1 MLNESLLS
9 DIDWMVDEYI
19 ENNPKGDTQG
29 CWFYVS
35 KQLGKFDDLDQER
48 AAFKAVKTAYLT
60 KIGRADELEEAIK
73 IVNAFGYKIIK
84 EAEGDDTDGD
94 EPEEIE
100 DEPETEDDPLDGES
114 DEIKTMVRELADY
127 TGNDYADAEVEYNE
141 GPGSLAVQVT
151 FGNEE
156 YYCYED
162 YSDAESAAQE
172 DCKELFDDIGIEG
185 IRFENIG
192 GIESF
197 VDEGWFD
204 DAKKEDAEYYVSD
217 IHESEPERY
226 QEEFGDVDEDEA
238 VEKYLDGYYD
248 GESIQWYIDNFG
260 KKQFTEIV
268 KKNNLINLD
277 KLAEAIVD
285 ADGPANSLARYDGD
299 EISLD
304 CGYYCYRTN

>member
-1 MLNESLLS
+1 MKINEGYMSEINLLVNDYKEFCETHGREPNLQKCFAYVKANLGEEVS
-9 DIDWMVDEYI
+9 DRDLFPIVKDMFI
-19 ENNPKGDTQG
+19 EEVED
-29 CWFYVS
+29 S
-35 KQLGKFDDLDQER
+35 DL
-48 AAFKAVKTAYLT
+48 A
-60 KIGRADELEEAIK
+60 EAMK
-73 IVNAFGYKIIK
+73 VCESFGYRILK
-84 EAEGDDTDGD
+84 EAED
-94 EPEEIE
+94 EDVEEPV
-100 DEPETEDDPLDGES
+100 DEETEDDPLEGES
-114 DEIKTMVRELADY
+114 DEIKTMVRELAEY
-127 TGNDYADAEVEYNE
+127 TGNDYSDAEVEYNE
-141 GPGSLAVQVT
+141 GPGQLAVQVT

-156 YYCYED
+156 YYCYESYD
-162 YSDAESAAQE
+162 EAEDAAKE
-172 DCKELFDDIGIEG
+172 DCKELFDDIGTEG

-192 GIESF
+192 GIENF
-197 VDEGWFD
+197 VDTGWFE

-238 VEKYLDGYYD
+238 VEKYLEDYYD
-248 GESIQWYIDNFG
+248 GDDVQWYIDNFG

-268 KKNNLINLD
+268 KQNNLIDLD

>member
-1 MLNESLLS
+1 MKINEGYMSEINLLVNDYKEFCETHGREPNLQKCFAYVKANLGEEVS
-9 DIDWMVDEYI
+9 DRDLFPIVKDMFI
-19 ENNPKGDTQG
+19 EEVEG
-29 CWFYVS
+29 S
-35 KQLGKFDDLDQER
+35 DL
-48 AAFKAVKTAYLT
+48 A
-60 KIGRADELEEAIK
+60 EAMK
-73 IVNAFGYKIIK
+73 VVESFGYRILK
-84 EAEGDDTDGD
+84 EAEDEDVAEEPDD
-94 EPEEIE
+94 E
-100 DEPETEDDPLDGES
+100 ETEDDPLEGES
-114 DEIKTMVRELADY
+114 DEIKTMVRELAEY
-127 TGNDYADAEVEYNE
+127 TGNDYSDAEVEYNE
-141 GPGSLAVQVT
+141 GPGQLAVQVT

-156 YYCYED
+156 YYCYESYD
-162 YSDAESAAQE
+162 EAEEAAQE
-172 DCKELFDDIGIEG
+172 DCKELFDDVGIEG

-192 GIESF
+192 GIEQF
-197 VDEGWFD
+197 VDTGWFE

-238 VEKYLDGYYD
+238 VEKYLEDYYD
-248 GESIQWYIDNFG
+248 GDDVQWYIDNFG

-268 KKNNLINLD
+268 KKNNLIDLN

>member
-1 MLNESLLS
+1 MKINEGYMSEINLLVNDYKEFCETHGREPNLQKCFAYVKANLDEEVS
-9 DIDWMVDEYI
+9 DRDLFPIVKDMFI
-19 ENNPKGDTQG
+19 EEVEG
-29 CWFYVS
+29 S
-35 KQLGKFDDLDQER
+35 DL
-48 AAFKAVKTAYLT
+48 A
-60 KIGRADELEEAIK
+60 EAMK
-73 IVNAFGYKIIK
+73 VVESFGYRILK
-84 EAEGDDTDGD
+84 EAED
-94 EPEEIE
+94 EDVEEPV
-100 DEPETEDDPLDGES
+100 DEETEDDPLEGES
-114 DEIKTMVRELADY
+114 DEIKTMVRELAEY
-127 TGNDYADAEVEYNE
+127 TGNDYSDAEVEYNE
-141 GPGSLAVQVT
+141 GPGQLAVQVT

-156 YYCYED
+156 YYCYESYD
-162 YSDAESAAQE
+162 EAEEAAQE
-172 DCKELFDDIGIEG
+172 DCKELFDDVGIEG

-192 GIESF
+192 GIEQF
-197 VDEGWFD
+197 VDTGWFE

-238 VEKYLDGYYD
+238 VEKYLEDYYD
-248 GESIQWYIDNFG
+248 GDDVQWYIDNFG

-268 KKNNLINLD
+268 KQNNLIDLN

>member
-1 MLNESLLS
+1 MKNLKSLLLIAS
-9 DIDWMVDEYI
+9 LVPALQGVAQIEEYTLPDGKVVKIDRSVF
-19 ENNPKGDTQG
+19 P
-29 CWFYVS
+29 
-35 KQLGKFDDLDQER
+35 DLKYDADNKR
-48 AAFKAVKTAYLT
+48 LVATYYTGKAV
-60 KIGRADELEEAIK
+60 
-73 IVNAFGYKIIK
+73 
-84 EAEGDDTDGD
+84 
-94 EPEEIE
+94 
-100 DEPETEDDPLDGES
+100 
-114 DEIKTMVRELADY
+114 DY
-127 TGNDYADAEVEYNE
+127 SDAEVEYNE
-141 GPGSLAVQVT
+141 GPGQLAVQVT

-156 YYCYED
+156 YYCYESYD
-162 YSDAESAAQE
+162 EAEEAAQE
-172 DCKELFDDIGIEG
+172 DCKELFDDVGIEG

-192 GIESF
+192 GIEQF
-197 VDEGWFD
+197 VDTGWFE

-238 VEKYLDGYYD
+238 VEKYLEDYYD
-248 GESIQWYIDNFG
+248 GDDVQWYIDNFG

-268 KKNNLINLD
+268 KQNNLIDLD

>member
-1 MLNESLLS
+1 MKINEGYMSEINLLVNDYKEFCETHGREPNLQKCFAYVKANLGEEVS
-9 DIDWMVDEYI
+9 DRDLFPIVKDMFI
-19 ENNPKGDTQG
+19 EEVED
-29 CWFYVS
+29 S
-35 KQLGKFDDLDQER
+35 DL
-48 AAFKAVKTAYLT
+48 A
-60 KIGRADELEEAIK
+60 EAMK
-73 IVNAFGYKIIK
+73 VCKSFGYRILK
-84 EAEGDDTDGD
+84 EAED
-94 EPEEIE
+94 EDVEEPV
-100 DEPETEDDPLDGES
+100 DEETEDDPLDGES
-114 DEIKTMVRELADY
+114 DEIKTMVRELAEY
-127 TGNDYADAEVEYNE
+127 TGNDYSDAEVEYNE
-141 GPGSLAVQVT
+141 GPGQLAVQVT

-156 YYCYED
+156 YYCYESYD
-162 YSDAESAAQE
+162 EAEEAAQE
-172 DCKELFDDIGIEG
+172 DCKELFDDVGIEG

-192 GIESF
+192 GIEQF
-197 VDEGWFD
+197 VDTGWFE

-238 VEKYLDGYYD
+238 VEKYLEDYYD
-248 GESIQWYIDNFG
+248 GDDVQWYIDNFG

-268 KKNNLINLD
+268 KKNNLIDLN

>member
-1 MLNESLLS
+1 MINESLMS
-9 DIDWMVDEYI
+9 EIDWIVDEYI
-19 ENNPKGDTQG
+19 ENAGKDADFIG
-29 CWFYVS
+29 CMHYVD
-35 KQLGKFDDLDQER
+35 KQLDTSKYDS
-48 AAFKAVKTAYLT
+48 AAIIQLVKKTFLT
-60 KIGRADELEEAIK
+60 KIGRENEIEEAMK
-73 IVNAFGYKIIK
+73 IVKAFGYKIIK
-84 EAEGDDTDGD
+84 EAEGDDT
-94 EPEEIE
+94 EEVE

-127 TGNDYADAEVEYNE
+127 TGNEYSDAEVEYNE

-172 DCKELFDDIGIEG
+172 DCKELFDDIGTEG

-192 GIESF
+192 GIENF
-197 VDEGWFD
+197 VDTGWF
-204 DAKKEDAEYYVSD
+204 EDARRESAESYVYD
-217 IHESEPERY
+217 IHDSDPDRY
-226 QEEFGDVDEDEA
+226 EEEFGDMDVDDA
-238 VEKYLDGYYD
+238 VEKYLDDDGYEND
-248 GESIQWYIDNFG
+248 PVQWYIDNFG
-260 KKQFTEIV
+260 KKELSDVV
-268 KKNNLINLD
+268 KKNNLIDED

>member
-1 MLNESLLS
+1 MKINEGYMAEINLLVN
-9 DIDWMVDEYI
+9 DYKDFCETHGREPNLQKCFAYVKANFGVDVNDRDLYPIVKDMYI
-19 ENNPKGDTQG
+19 
-29 CWFYVS
+29 
-35 KQLGKFDDLDQER
+35 
-48 AAFKAVKTAYLT
+48 
-60 KIGRADELEEAIK
+60 
-73 IVNAFGYKIIK
+73 
-84 EAEGDDTDGD
+84 
-94 EPEEIE
+94 EEIE
-100 DEPETEDDPLDGES
+100 ESDLDEAMKICESFGYRILKEDEEDDTEDDPLEGES
-114 DEIKTMVRELADY
+114 DEIKTMVRELAEY
-127 TGNDYADAEVEYNE
+127 TGNDYSDAEVEYNE
-141 GPGSLAVQVT
+141 GPGQLAVQVT

-192 GIESF
+192 GIEQF
-197 VDEGWFD
+197 VDTSWFE

-226 QEEFGDVDEDEA
+226 KEEFGDVDEDEA
-238 VEKYLDGYYD
+238 VEKYLEDYYEND
-248 GESIQWYIDNFG
+248 DVQWYIDNFG

-268 KKNNLINLD
+268 KKNNLIDLN

>member
-1 MLNESLLS
+1 MSEINLLVNDYKEFCETHGREPNLQKCFAYVKANLGEEVSDRDLFPIVKDMFIEEVEGSDLAEAMKVVES
-9 DIDWMVDEYI
+9 
-19 ENNPKGDTQG
+19 
-29 CWFYVS
+29 
-35 KQLGKFDDLDQER
+35 
-48 AAFKAVKTAYLT
+48 
-60 KIGRADELEEAIK
+60 
-73 IVNAFGYKIIK
+73 FGYRILK
-84 EAEGDDTDGD
+84 EAEDEDIAEEPTD
-94 EPEEIE
+94 
-100 DEPETEDDPLDGES
+100 DDPLDGES

-127 TGNDYADAEVEYNE
+127 TGNDYSDAEVEYNE
-141 GPGSLAVQVT
+141 GPGQLAVQVT

-172 DCKELFDDIGIEG
+172 DSKELFDDVGIEG

-192 GIESF
+192 GIENF
-197 VDEGWFD
+197 VDESWFD

-226 QEEFGDVDEDEA
+226 QEEFGDLDEDEA
-238 VEKYLDGYYD
+238 VEKYLDGYYEND
-248 GESIQWYIDNFG
+248 SIQWYIDNFG

-268 KKNNLINLD
+268 KKNNLIDLD

>member
-1 MLNESLLS
+1 MKINEGYMSEINLLVNDYKEFCETHGREPNLQKCFAYVKANLGEEVS
-9 DIDWMVDEYI
+9 DRDLFPIVKDMFI
-19 ENNPKGDTQG
+19 EEVED
-29 CWFYVS
+29 S
-35 KQLGKFDDLDQER
+35 DL
-48 AAFKAVKTAYLT
+48 A
-60 KIGRADELEEAIK
+60 EAMK
-73 IVNAFGYKIIK
+73 VCESFGYRILK
-84 EAEGDDTDGD
+84 EAEYEDVAEEPAD
-94 EPEEIE
+94 E
-100 DEPETEDDPLDGES
+100 ETEDDPLEGES
-114 DEIKTMVRELADY
+114 DEIKTMVRELAEY
-127 TGNDYADAEVEYNE
+127 TGNDYSDAEVEYNE
-141 GPGSLAVQVT
+141 GPGQLAVQVT

-156 YYCYED
+156 YYCYESYD
-162 YSDAESAAQE
+162 EAEEAAQE
-172 DCKELFDDIGIEG
+172 DCKELFDDVGIEG

-192 GIESF
+192 GIEQF
-197 VDEGWFD
+197 VDTGWFE

-238 VEKYLDGYYD
+238 VEKYLEDYYD
-248 GESIQWYIDNFG
+248 GDDVQWYIDNFG

-268 KKNNLINLD
+268 KQNNLIDLN

>member
-1 MLNESLLS
+1 MKINEGYMSEINLLVNDYKEFCETHGREPNLQKCFAYVKANLGEEVS
-9 DIDWMVDEYI
+9 DRDLFPIVKDMFI
-19 ENNPKGDTQG
+19 EEVEG
-29 CWFYVS
+29 S
-35 KQLGKFDDLDQER
+35 DLAE
-48 AAFKAVKTAYLT
+48 AMKVVKS
-60 KIGRADELEEAIK
+60 
-73 IVNAFGYKIIK
+73 FGYRILK
-84 EAEGDDTDGD
+84 EAEDEDVAE
-94 EPEEIE
+94 EPE
-100 DEPETEDDPLDGES
+100 DEETEDDPLDGES
-114 DEIKTMVRELADY
+114 DEIKTMVRELAEY
-127 TGNDYADAEVEYNE
+127 TGNDYSDAEVEYNE
-141 GPGSLAVQVT
+141 GPGQLAVQVT

-156 YYCYED
+156 YYCYESYD
-162 YSDAESAAQE
+162 DAEEAAKE
-172 DCKELFDDIGIEG
+172 DCKELFDDIGTEG

-192 GIESF
+192 GIEQF
-197 VDEGWFD
+197 VDTGWFE

-238 VEKYLDGYYD
+238 VEKYLEDYYD
-248 GESIQWYIDNFG
+248 GDDVQWYIDNFG

-268 KKNNLINLD
+268 KQNNLIDLD

>member
-1 MLNESLLS
+1 MKINEGYMSEINLLVNDYKEFCETHGREPNLQKCFAYVKANLGEEVS
-9 DIDWMVDEYI
+9 DRDLFHIVKDMFI
-19 ENNPKGDTQG
+19 EEVEG
-29 CWFYVS
+29 S
-35 KQLGKFDDLDQER
+35 DL
-48 AAFKAVKTAYLT
+48 A
-60 KIGRADELEEAIK
+60 EAMK
-73 IVNAFGYKIIK
+73 VCESFGYRILK
-84 EAEGDDTDGD
+84 EAEDEDVAEEQDD
-94 EPEEIE
+94 E
-100 DEPETEDDPLDGES
+100 ETEDDPLEGES

-141 GPGSLAVQVT
+141 GPGQLAVQVT

-156 YYCYED
+156 YYCYESYD
-162 YSDAESAAQE
+162 EAEEAAQE
-172 DCKELFDDIGIEG
+172 DCKELFDDVGIEG

-192 GIESF
+192 GIEQF
-197 VDEGWFD
+197 VDTGWFE

-238 VEKYLDGYYD
+238 VEKYLEDYYD
-248 GESIQWYIDNFG
+248 NDDVQWYIDNFG

-268 KKNNLINLD
+268 KQNNLIDLN

>member
-1 MLNESLLS
+1 MINESLMSEL
-9 DIDWMVDEYI
+9 DWIIDEYLEKAGADADFI
-19 ENNPKGDTQG
+19 G
-29 CWFYVS
+29 CIHYVD
-35 KQLGKFDDLDQER
+35 KQLDTSKYDS
-48 AAFKAVKTAYLT
+48 AAFTQLVKKTFLS
-60 KIGRADELEEAIK
+60 KIGKDDELEEAMR

-84 EAEGDDTDGD
+84 EAEEDTDGA
-94 EPEEIE
+94 EPEETE
-100 DEPETEDDPLDGES
+100 DEPETDPLEDES

-127 TGNDYADAEVEYNE
+127 TGNEYSDAEVEYNA

-172 DCKELFDDIGIEG
+172 DCKELFDDIGFEG

-192 GIESF
+192 GIERF
-197 VDEGWFD
+197 VDEDWFD

-238 VEKYLDGYYD
+238 VEKYLEGYYEND
-248 GESIQWYIDNFG
+248 SIQWYIDNFG
-260 KKQFTEIV
+260 KKQFNEIV
-268 KKNNLINLD
+268 KKNNLIDEN

>member
-1 MLNESLLS
+1 MINESLMS
-9 DIDWMVDEYI
+9 EIDWIVDEYI
-19 ENNPKGDTQG
+19 EKAGKDADFIG
-29 CWFYVS
+29 CMHYVD
-35 KQLGKFDDLDQER
+35 KQLDTSKYDS
-48 AAFKAVKTAYLT
+48 AAIIQLVKKTFLT
-60 KIGRADELEEAIK
+60 KIGRADEIEEAMK
-73 IVNAFGYKIIK
+73 IVKAFGYKIIK
-84 EAEGDDTDGD
+84 EAEGDDT
-94 EPEEIE
+94 EEVE

-127 TGNDYADAEVEYNE
+127 TGNDYADAEVDYNE

-156 YYCYED
+156 YYCYESYD
-162 YSDAESAAQE
+162 EAEEAAQE
-172 DCKELFDDIGIEG
+172 DCKELFDDIGFEG

-192 GIESF
+192 GIEKF

-248 GESIQWYIDNFG
+248 GDSIQWYIDNFG

-268 KKNNLINLD
+268 KKNNLIDED

>member
-1 MLNESLLS
+1 MLS
-9 DIDWMVDEYI
+9 DIDWMVEEYI
-19 ENNPKGDTQG
+19 ENNPKGDTQS
-29 CWFYVS
+29 CWFYVA
-35 KQLGKFDDLDQER
+35 KQLGDFDSLEQEK

-60 KIGRADELEEAIK
+60 KTGRDAELEEALR
-73 IVNAFGYKIIK
+73 IVKGFGYRVIN
-84 EAEGDDTDGD
+84 EADEVED
-94 EPEEIE
+94 EPEEI
-100 DEPETEDDPLDGES
+100 EDDPLDGES

-127 TGNDYADAEVEYNE
+127 TGNDYADAEVSYNA
-141 GPGSLAVQVT
+141 GPGSLAVEVT
-151 FGNEE
+151 FGREE

-192 GIESF
+192 GIENF

-217 IHESEPERY
+217 IHESDPERY
-226 QEEFGDVDEDEA
+226 QEEFGDLDEDEA

-248 GESIQWYIDNFG
+248 GDSIQWYIDNFG
-260 KKQFTEIV
+260 KKEFTEIV
-268 KKNNLINLD
+268 KKNNLIDLD

>member
-1 MLNESLLS
+1 MKINEGYMSEINMLVNEYKEYCETHGREPNLQKCFAYVKANLDVEANDRDLFPIVKDMFIEEVEGS
-9 DIDWMVDEYI
+9 DLAEAMKVCESFGYRILKEDE
-19 ENNPKGDTQG
+19 EEP
-29 CWFYVS
+29 
-35 KQLGKFDDLDQER
+35 
-48 AAFKAVKTAYLT
+48 
-60 KIGRADELEEAIK
+60 ADE
-73 IVNAFGYKIIK
+73 
-84 EAEGDDTDGD
+84 
-94 EPEEIE
+94 
-100 DEPETEDDPLDGES
+100 ETDPLDGES

-127 TGNDYADAEVEYNE
+127 TGNDYSDAEVEYNE
-141 GPGSLAVQVT
+141 GPGQLAVQVT

-156 YYCYED
+156 YYCYESYD
-162 YSDAESAAQE
+162 EAEEAAQE
-172 DCKELFDDIGIEG
+172 DAKELFDDVGIEG

-192 GIESF
+192 GIEQF
-197 VDEGWFD
+197 VDTGWFE

-238 VEKYLDGYYD
+238 VEKYLEDYYD
-248 GESIQWYIDNFG
+248 NDDVQWYIDNFG
-260 KKQFTEIV
+260 KKQFTEVV

-285 ADGPANSLARYDGD
+285 ADGPANSLARYDGN

>member
-1 MLNESLLS
+1 MKINEGYMSEINLLVNDYKEFCETHGREPNLQKCFAYVKANLGEEVS
-9 DIDWMVDEYI
+9 DRDLFPIVKDMFI
-19 ENNPKGDTQG
+19 EEVEG
-29 CWFYVS
+29 S
-35 KQLGKFDDLDQER
+35 DLAE
-48 AAFKAVKTAYLT
+48 AMKVVKS
-60 KIGRADELEEAIK
+60 
-73 IVNAFGYKIIK
+73 FGYRILK
-84 EAEGDDTDGD
+84 EAEDEDVAEEPDD
-94 EPEEIE
+94 E
-100 DEPETEDDPLDGES
+100 ETEDDPLEGES
-114 DEIKTMVRELADY
+114 DEIKTMVRELAEY
-127 TGNDYADAEVEYNE
+127 TGNDYSDAEVEYNE
-141 GPGSLAVQVT
+141 GPGQLAVQVT

-156 YYCYED
+156 YYCYES
-162 YSDAESAAQE
+162 YNEAEEAAQE
-172 DCKELFDDIGIEG
+172 DCKELFDDVGIEG

-192 GIESF
+192 GIEQF
-197 VDEGWFD
+197 VDTGWFE

-238 VEKYLDGYYD
+238 VEKYLEDYYD
-248 GESIQWYIDNFG
+248 GDDVQWYIDNFG

-268 KKNNLINLD
+268 KQNNLIDLN